1 MAEHFSL
8 EVMGPIITPEMRAVR
23 EDQLAERQELQ
34 GPVIECAFPG
44 CKGIPYRRRM
54 PTCYV
59 DDESNFLVACKEHH
73 EESDKLWEDQWAE
86 YHSGLLVGLT
96 YSR

>member
-34 GPVIECAFPG
+34 GLVIECAFPG
-44 CKGIPYRRRM
+44 CKGIPHA
-54 PTCYV
+54 
-59 DDESNFLVACKEHH
+59 D
-73 EESDKLWEDQWAE
+73 
-86 YHSGLLVGLT
+86 LLRG
-96 YSR
+96 